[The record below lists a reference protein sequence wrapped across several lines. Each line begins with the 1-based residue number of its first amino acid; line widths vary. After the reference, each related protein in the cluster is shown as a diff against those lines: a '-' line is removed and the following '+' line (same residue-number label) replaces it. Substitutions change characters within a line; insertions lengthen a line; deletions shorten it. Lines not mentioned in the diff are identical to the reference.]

1 MTSAATV
8 TISSINDAG
17 VDEVYAI
24 GLVAEDG
31 TAYPA
36 SASGGSYSVSVP
48 QGKYTAIYLA
58 KGNDAAH
65 YYYGTIEDTQV
76 SGDVTLTFDLLAFS
90 HSIAVD
96 RVNSEGEKLKWP
108 VGGDT
113 SNANIGSSYELFVVH
128 KGAAQ
133 VLMHSNFAAMEVCST
148 IHTNVQTSAL
158 SVSILSFI
166 ATVKGSVVLLQPVD
180 FAKTGLRP
188 AAGSGWHKVEGT
200 FAQTPFYKAFLA
212 HLNKLGKVNNKAMAR
227 FLVYI
232 GGQWMASLSTS
243 AFNSECRA
251 DSYELYVPAD
261 YSGPFDIWGSLSGNC
276 YGNNACISSLF
287 YRLDGNELKT
297 VGVRTLMQPHYSDA
311 NGVMHSWGY
320 PRFVRPTACGMYIE
334 KKGGKSKKIIIK

>member
-8 TISSINDAG
+8 TISSINNAG

-58 KGNDAAH
+58 KGND
-65 YYYGTIEDTQV
+65 
-76 SGDVTLTFDLLAFS
+76 
-90 HSIAVD
+90 
-96 RVNSEGEKLKWP
+96 
-108 VGGDT
+108 
-113 SNANIGSSYELFVVH
+113 
-128 KGAAQ
+128 AAQ

-188 AAGSGWHKVEGT
+188 AAGSG
-200 FAQTPFYKAFLA
+200 
-212 HLNKLGKVNNKAMAR
+212 
-227 FLVYI
+227 
-232 GGQWMASLSTS
+232 
-243 AFNSECRA
+243 
-251 DSYELYVPAD
+251 
-261 YSGPFDIWGSLSGNC
+261 
-276 YGNNACISSLF
+276 
-287 YRLDGNELKT
+287 
-297 VGVRTLMQPHYSDA
+297 
-311 NGVMHSWGY
+311 
-320 PRFVRPTACGMYIE
+320 
-334 KKGGKSKKIIIK
+334 

>member
-8 TISSINDAG
+8 TISSINNAG

-76 SGDVTLTFDLLAFS
+76 SGDVTLTFDLSAFS

-148 IHTNVQTSAL
+148 IHTNVQT
-158 SVSILSFI
+158 
-166 ATVKGSVVLLQPVD
+166 
-180 FAKTGLRP
+180 
-188 AAGSGWHKVEGT
+188 
-200 FAQTPFYKAFLA
+200 
-212 HLNKLGKVNNKAMAR
+212 
-227 FLVYI
+227 
-232 GGQWMASLSTS
+232 
-243 AFNSECRA
+243 
-251 DSYELYVPAD
+251 
-261 YSGPFDIWGSLSGNC
+261 
-276 YGNNACISSLF
+276 
-287 YRLDGNELKT
+287 
-297 VGVRTLMQPHYSDA
+297 
-311 NGVMHSWGY
+311 
-320 PRFVRPTACGMYIE
+320 
-334 KKGGKSKKIIIK
+334 

>member
-1 MTSAATV
+1 M
-8 TISSINDAG
+8 
-17 VDEVYAI
+17 
-24 GLVAEDG
+24 
-31 TAYPA
+31 
-36 SASGGSYSVSVP
+36 P

-76 SGDVTLTFDLLAFS
+76 SGDVTLTFDLSAFS

-180 FAKTGLRP
+180 FAKTGLIP

-261 YSGPFDIWGSLSGNC
+261 YSGPFDSWGSLSGNC

-320 PRFVRPTACGMYIE
+320 PR
-334 KKGGKSKKIIIK
+334 